1 MSSTSTSANTSGTP
15 KTSISDTTK
24 ASFKQAEMLSDD
36 TRNRLNQISNNLNAQ
51 LSKKG
56 SNITSYIKF
65 DSDGCHKIIRF
76 DPEKTEEVEVQFPGA
91 PKPVKR
97 VNLFGHEIVNGQVQ
111 GIEISCWTAS
121 PTAARDVLKLF
132 KLNCFTAE
140 ITRHNMEKTNTFY
153 DVQPYTN

>member
-1 MSSTSTSANTSGTP
+1 MSTSTSASASSTQ
-15 KTSISDTTK
+15 KTSASKGTT
-24 ASFKQAEMLSDD
+24 SSVILSEE
-36 TRNRLNQISNNLNAQ
+36 TKNRLNQISNNLNAQ

-65 DSDGCHKIIRF
+65 DTDGCHKIIRF

-111 GIEISCWTAS
+111 GTEISCWTAS

-132 KLNCFTAE
+132 KMNCFTAE

-153 DVQPYTN
+153 DVQPYTS